1 MEKTRR
7 RYLQFISA
15 GVTAGISGCADS
27 SNTATSAGPPRTS
40 LSVSR
45 DTNDRGTVYFEASF
59 EIPQSV
65 SGVTVDL
72 PSDVV
77 NSTNGFERQDNENR
91 YSWDTETSQP
101 SLSVIVDI
109 DAIDYTTYENTFA
122 ATASW
127 VFGPT
132 PRIRLWW
139 KTGDDWT
146 SVRPLIDSSDARVAV
161 SKSSPGVVG
170 GGFFYLG
177 PHESHTTDT
186 GDRVLRLVV
195 PEQASLGRSPSTL
208 LNAIAT
214 ASQYLVDSPH
224 ESVLIFS
231 PPDPVRSG
239 GLAHPEAGEFWVY
252 DESQLEV
259 PEPVWFHEYAH
270 LCQQYRTTTEMQ
282 WAIEGFADCYATLV
296 AYSEDLISEET
307 TYEHFAEAEHK
318 SAVLSEPSSW
328 SSDHVPFSKGESVL
342 YVLDRKIRE
351 QTGEDSWLGDVSYQM
366 NQLGEPVSYRSFRS
380 IVVDIAGPELGDW
393 VDEHVTTS
401 AWPDSLE

>member
-1 MEKTRR
+1 MERTRR
-7 RYLQFISA
+7 KYLHLIAA
-15 GVTAGISGCADS
+15 GATAGISGCSNSA
-27 SNTATSAGPPRTS
+27 NTATSAGPPRTS

-45 DTNDRGTVYFEASF
+45 DTDDQSTACFEISF
-59 EIPQSV
+59 EIPQGV

-72 PSDVV
+72 RSDVV
-77 NSTNGFERQDNENR
+77 DSTDGFERRNNKNR
-91 YSWDTETSQP
+91 YSWDTETSRP
-101 SLSVIVDI
+101 SLSVIVDV

-139 KTGDDWT
+139 ETAGDWT
-146 SVRPLIDSSDARVAV
+146 SVRPLIDSSDARVAI
-161 SKSSPGVVG
+161 SQASPGVVG

-177 PHESHTTDT
+177 PHQSYTTDT
-186 GDRVLRLVV
+186 GGQVLRLVV
-195 PEQASLGRSPSTL
+195 PDQASLSTPPSTL
-208 LNAIAT
+208 LNAIAN
-214 ASQYLVDSPH
+214 ASQYMVDSPH
-224 ESVLIFS
+224 ESVLVFS

-252 DESQLEV
+252 DGSRLAV

-270 LCQQYRTTTEMQ
+270 LCQQYRTTTEMR

-307 TYEHFAEAEHK
+307 TYDHFTESEHK

-351 QTGEDSWLGDVSYQM
+351 QTGKDSWLGDVSYRM
-366 NQLGEPVSYRSFRS
+366 NRLDEPVSYRSFRS
-380 IVVDIAGPELGDW
+380 IVVDIAGSEVGYW